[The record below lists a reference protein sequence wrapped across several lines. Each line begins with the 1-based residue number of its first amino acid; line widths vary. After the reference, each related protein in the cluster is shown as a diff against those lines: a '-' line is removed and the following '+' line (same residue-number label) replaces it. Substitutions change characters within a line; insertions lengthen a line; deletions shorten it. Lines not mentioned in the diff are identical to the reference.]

1 VLFYL
6 LLMATGSD
14 KSHSRWSSH
23 DDDEELI
30 LSSEAVEVRR
40 HHYGL
45 NVIKHMSK
53 RYIPGLQT
61 FTVQMLAL
69 TSLC

>member
-14 KSHSRWSSH
+14 KDHSRWSS
-23 DDDEELI
+23 DDDDYEFI
-30 LSSEAVEVRR
+30 LSSQEVEVGR

-45 NVIKHMSK
+45 NMIKHMSK

-69 TSLC
+69 TSLR